1 MIMNKYYAE
10 LLDVTKENDIIL
22 YGYAFTGKDIRE
34 AKLHATDVS
43 RQMGAVPLPSVW
55 RVDKERFSWMIEK
68 YATPTRLEEAQ

>member
-10 LLDVTKENDIIL
+10 LLDVTKENDIIR
-22 YGYAFTGKDIRE
+22 YGYAFMGEDIRE
-34 AKLHATDVS
+34 AKLHALEVS
-43 RQMGAVPLPSVW
+43 RQMEVVPLPSVW